1 MSEVAKKCPLIEQL
15 KRKIII
21 IFSAQM
27 GSLSCFSDWRWQYE
41 ALVQARKPSL
51 GHQGAGAIDNTTIT
65 ITIFITINITMF
77 ITIFITIPTASMIVI
92 VYFCLSLWIT
102 LCQCEELK

>member
-1 MSEVAKKCPLIEQL
+1 MSSKATKK
-15 KRKIII
+15 KDDYH
-21 IFSAQM
+21 FSAQM

-65 ITIFITINITMF
+65 ITIFITIFITM
-77 ITIFITIPTASMIVI
+77 PTTSMIVI